1 VWRLNSSPKRQERVL
16 WLSYMIFFL
25 ILGAILGAVSI
36 LFILQNV
43 TPVTVSFF
51 AYHLNGSLALV
62 LFVAMFSGIVVT
74 ILMLLPGFV
83 SDEFKVMR
91 LKKQVKELEDELF
104 TAKQSLHQ
112 AATGPTAASD
122 NTTVI

>member
-1 VWRLNSSPKRQERVL
+1 
-16 WLSYMIFFL
+16 MIFFL
-25 ILGAILGAVSI
+25 ILGAIIGAVSI

-51 AYHLNGSLALV
+51 AYQLEGSLALV
-62 LFVAMFSGIVVT
+62 LFLAMFAGVVVT

-104 TAKQSLHQ
+104 TTKQNLHEV
-112 AATGPTAASD
+112 ATRPTVVQTD
-122 NTTVI
+122 NVTVI